1 MEVRRLAKEMGGD
14 QIGTV
19 GVTKLNP
26 GLINV
31 IAKEALITID
41 MRNTDEQKLQEVER
55 SIGSFIEQI

>member
-1 MEVRRLAKEMGGD
+1 MAAAISVEARRLANEMGGN

-31 IAKEALITID
+31 IAKEALITVD
-41 MRNTDEQKLQEVER
+41 LRNTDEQKLQQAEYV
-55 SIGSFIEQI
+55 